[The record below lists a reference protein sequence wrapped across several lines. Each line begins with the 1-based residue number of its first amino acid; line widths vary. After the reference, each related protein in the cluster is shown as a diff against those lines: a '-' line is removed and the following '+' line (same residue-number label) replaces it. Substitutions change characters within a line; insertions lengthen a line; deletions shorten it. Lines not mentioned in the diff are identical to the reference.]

1 MRAEGGGGARQGSRA
16 AKGRAEEA
24 EARAAAT
31 EARLAQLKADGAGG
45 SGAQPPKRSGDAPS
59 ARSVGLDGADP
70 GGGGSASETDG
81 PASESEGRL
90 PPGSDDGS
98 GGEGEGAAA
107 RAAREHAARLQ
118 ARVDALERELRSA
131 AQARRRAPGPRR
143 AALC

>member
-1 MRAEGGGGARQGSRA
+1 MPDRLGA
-16 AKGRAEEA
+16 
-24 EARAAAT
+24 
-31 EARLAQLKADGAGG
+31 
-45 SGAQPPKRSGDAPS
+45 
-59 ARSVGLDGADP
+59 VGLGIVNVMPDTPSDLADQRFDVAVI
-70 GGGGSASETDG
+70 GGGSASEADG

-131 AQARRRAPGPRR
+131 AQARRAPGPRPAAFSWR
-143 AALC
+143 LTDNPRARRLAAALRSVRGGAARA